1 MKRELAFAGALMALA
16 SGCVTLPPGA
26 EPGPN
31 GTMAYHV
38 PIDANEPG
46 VTIRVNGQDVGKTPL
61 TLKIFGDPD
70 GTFHDF
76 GSYEYVVQ
84 ALPLHTNQFL
94 QTRVFMTGKMFTPE
108 DKIPTEI
115 RFDMNQPPPP
125 TPTYAPGYP
134 PPGYYPPPYY
144 YPYGPYW
151 GYWGGY
157 WGPRPYGSPYYNHH
171 GGGLHVH

>member
-1 MKRELAFAGALMALA
+1 
-16 SGCVTLPPGA
+16 
-26 EPGPN
+26 
-31 GTMAYHV
+31 MAYNV

-70 GTFHDF
+70 GTFHCF

-84 ALPLHTNQFL
+84 ALPLGTNQYL

-108 DKIPTEI
+108 DKIPAEI
-115 RFDMNQPPPP
+115 RFDMSQPPPP

-144 YPYGPYW
+144 YPYYGPYW
-151 GYWGGY
+151 GYYWGGY
-157 WGPRPYGSPYYNHH
+157 YGPRVYVSPHYHHNH
-171 GGGLHVH
+171 GGLRVH